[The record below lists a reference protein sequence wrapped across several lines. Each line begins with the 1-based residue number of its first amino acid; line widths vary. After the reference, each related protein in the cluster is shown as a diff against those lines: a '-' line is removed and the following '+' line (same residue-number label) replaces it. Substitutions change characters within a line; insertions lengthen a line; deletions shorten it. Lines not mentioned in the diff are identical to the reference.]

1 MNTVTPTATPQETPQ
16 KESPQ
21 IRKPFLKKNATI
33 LSIFF
38 LVLGLVAVAGV
49 LTTAQI
55 TQKQNQD
62 VRSDASTDT
71 MVNFAFGSLT
81 ATAAPNQE
89 FTNTVKVQTNGKQ
102 LSAAAISLLF
112 NPEFTQVVSI
122 TPTDK
127 LPVILQAAAIDNTNG
142 TAKITLGASG
152 AAGSA
157 FNGEGDIATVKM
169 KGLKATT
176 STVKLK
182 YDAATLQ
189 AAVIGQDTNAAQVTG
204 EVLITISGSSTTPTA
219 RITMPSATCTAAGA
233 GNKFKASEAINF
245 TTQAT
250 PGIPAANE
258 SMVFISKVAANGSD
272 LETMGTVGESCL
284 AGAGIISGTAGT
296 SGYWCK
302 IATTAIT
309 GAQLDKVVTWTS
321 PTPGKYVVTIN
332 AMVPGAGSISCS
344 GNPKCA
350 YSTDSPFP
358 KTSCNAF
365 VNCSESDWHQFE
377 VLTASSCPTDPAP
390 TPTPKPSPSATPQAG
405 TPSLNLKFKLQGLR
419 KEGIRQTAAVTVK
432 YLPAGQTT
440 PVTKSFTKEYLSNAT
455 GTLASDTP
463 LVLDGV
469 TTSAA
474 IANAEVY
481 VKLPTSL
488 MKKIGTT
495 TLTPNAAVTITSDV
509 VLPVGDFKNDGADK
523 NIIKL
528 NDLALALTEFKQL
541 ENPVTDANRLYD
553 VDFSGSFNLQ
563 DIALVLTNF
572 DQLEYPGETP

>member
-1 MNTVTPTATPQETPQ
+1 
-16 KESPQ
+16 
-21 IRKPFLKKNATI
+21 
-33 LSIFF
+33 
-38 LVLGLVAVAGV
+38 
-49 LTTAQI
+49 
-55 TQKQNQD
+55 
-62 VRSDASTDT
+62 
-71 MVNFAFGSLT
+71 
-81 ATAAPNQE
+81 
-89 FTNTVKVQTNGKQ
+89 
-102 LSAAAISLLF
+102 
-112 NPEFTQVVSI
+112 
-122 TPTDK
+122 
-127 LPVILQAAAIDNTNG
+127 
-142 TAKITLGASG
+142 
-152 AAGSA
+152 
-157 FNGEGDIATVKM
+157 
-169 KGLKATT
+169 
-176 STVKLK
+176 
-182 YDAATLQ
+182 
-189 AAVIGQDTNAAQVTG
+189 
-204 EVLITISGSSTTPTA
+204 
-219 RITMPSATCTAAGA
+219 
-233 GNKFKASEAINF
+233 
-245 TTQAT
+245 
-250 PGIPAANE
+250 
-258 SMVFISKVAANGSD
+258 
-272 LETMGTVGESCL
+272 
-284 AGAGIISGTAGT
+284 
-296 SGYWCK
+296 
-302 IATTAIT
+302 
-309 GAQLDKVVTWTS
+309 
-321 PTPGKYVVTIN
+321 
-332 AMVPGAGSISCS
+332 
-344 GNPKCA
+344 
-350 YSTDSPFP
+350 
-358 KTSCNAF
+358 
-365 VNCSESDWHQFE
+365 